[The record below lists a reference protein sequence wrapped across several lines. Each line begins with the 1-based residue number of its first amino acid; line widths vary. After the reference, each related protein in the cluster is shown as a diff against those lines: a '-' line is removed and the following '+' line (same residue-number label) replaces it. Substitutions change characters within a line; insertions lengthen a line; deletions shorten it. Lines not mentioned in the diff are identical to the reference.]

1 MCVFVCVRCCGG
13 HNGRFVPLAAAIMAV
28 LFAMR
33 NDTWVGNPSGPS
45 GHLPY
50 EAEEFCLRTDKLF
63 VAWGYKSHAAVGTVH
78 CGSD

>member
-1 MCVFVCVRCCGG
+1 
-13 HNGRFVPLAAAIMAV
+13 MAV

-33 NDTWVGNPSGPS
+33 MVKLS
-45 GHLPY
+45 HLPY
-50 EAEEFCLRTDKLF
+50 KAEEFCLRTEKLV